1 MAAIDASVYEKF
13 IIESSDG
20 STTVNIADGVVMFS
34 YFEDI
39 FSPTITAK
47 VYIVN
52 DGNTIEGPEGKM
64 TSLYNGLPIRGGERV
79 MIKIAANSP
88 DNPGMDFSED
98 ATMYFYVS
106 SIRNVLQD
114 TKSES
119 FVLELVPRET
129 ITNETSRVGK
139 KFKSTTPISDSVKDI
154 VKNYLKTDK
163 LSEVNVDKT
172 QNPYGFL
179 GNLRKPF
186 TILTWLASKSVPG
199 TSGKEDATAGYLFF
213 QTVDGYHF
221 KSIDSLIEAD
231 PYSVKYIYSQVVQAN
246 EQSNDFKILKYSTN
260 KNQDLLGNLKRGAY
274 CSHRI
279 FFNPLTSTYTN
290 PEKGLFKMEDYQG
303 KTENLGKDITLPG
316 LGGDSDKTLGD
327 IPSRNITA
335 VMDIGTLEKNA
346 SMKDNADPTKIF
358 SQAMMRYNTTLT
370 QTMSM
375 TIPSNT
381 NLRAGDL
388 IECEFPSIDR
398 QLTGST
404 DSEQSGLYMI
414 KELCHYF
421 DATGSYTSLKLL
433 RDTFGSKAK

>member
-13 IIESSDG
+13 IIESADG
-20 STTVNIADGVVMFS
+20 STTVNLAEGVAMFS

-47 VYIVN
+47 AYIIN

-64 TSLYNGLPIRGGERV
+64 TSVYNGLPIRGGERV
-79 MIKIAANSP
+79 MIKIAGNSP

-98 ATMYFYVS
+98 VTMYFYVS

-114 TKSES
+114 TKRES

-163 LSEVNVDKT
+163 LNDDNVDKT

-199 TSGKEDATAGYLFF
+199 TSGKDDATAGYLFF

-231 PYSVKYIYSQVVQAN
+231 PYSVKYIYSQVVQDN
-246 EQSNDFKILKYSTN
+246 EQSNDFRILKYSTN

-274 CSHRI
+274 CSHR
-279 FFNPLTSTYTN
+279 
-290 PEKGLFKMEDYQG
+290 M
-303 KTENLGKDITLPG
+303 
-316 LGGDSDKTLGD
+316 
-327 IPSRNITA
+327 
-335 VMDIGTLEKNA
+335 
-346 SMKDNADPTKIF
+346 F
-358 SQAMMRYNTTLT
+358 S
-370 QTMSM
+370 
-375 TIPSNT
+375 I
-381 NLRAGDL
+381 
-388 IECEFPSIDR
+388 
-398 QLTGST
+398 
-404 DSEQSGLYMI
+404 
-414 KELCHYF
+414 H
-421 DATGSYTSLKLL
+421 
-433 RDTFGSKAK
+433 

>member
-1 MAAIDASVYEKF
+1 MAAIDASIYEKF
-13 IIESSDG
+13 IIESADG
-20 STTVNIADGVVMFS
+20 STTVNVAEGVTMFS

-47 VYIVN
+47 AYIVN

-79 MIKIAANSP
+79 MIKIAGNSP

-106 SIRNVLQD
+106 SVRNVLQD

-139 KFKSTTPISDSVKDI
+139 KFKSTTSISDSVKDI

-163 LSEVNVDKT
+163 LNDDNVDKT

-231 PYSVKYIYSQVVQAN
+231 PYSVC
-246 EQSNDFKILKYSTN
+246 
-260 KNQDLLGNLKRGAY
+260 LL
-274 CSHRI
+274 
-279 FFNPLTSTYTN
+279 
-290 PEKGLFKMEDYQG
+290 
-303 KTENLGKDITLPG
+303 
-316 LGGDSDKTLGD
+316 
-327 IPSRNITA
+327 
-335 VMDIGTLEKNA
+335 
-346 SMKDNADPTKIF
+346 
-358 SQAMMRYNTTLT
+358 
-370 QTMSM
+370 
-375 TIPSNT
+375 
-381 NLRAGDL
+381 
-388 IECEFPSIDR
+388 
-398 QLTGST
+398 
-404 DSEQSGLYMI
+404 
-414 KELCHYF
+414 
-421 DATGSYTSLKLL
+421 YTSPSP
-433 RDTFGSKAK
+433 RD